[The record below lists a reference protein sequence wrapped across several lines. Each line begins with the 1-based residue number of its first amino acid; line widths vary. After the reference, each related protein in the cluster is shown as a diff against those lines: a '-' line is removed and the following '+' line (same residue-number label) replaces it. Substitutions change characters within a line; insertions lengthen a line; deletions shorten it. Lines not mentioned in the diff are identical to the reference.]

1 MKKLAI
7 VIPVYN
13 EEDNIEKV
21 LDDWKIVL
29 RKNEFDI
36 IIVNDGSVDKTNF
49 ILNKIQKKNNH
60 IKILNKLNGGHGDSV
75 LFGYKYAVKRNY
87 QFIFQVDSDDQFDS
101 LDFNKLWKIRNKDYD
116 LILGCRENRKDPII
130 RIFLSKIILRFF
142 FIIFFQKY
150 ITDANTPYRLIKNK
164 FLKIFLNN
172 CNIKYLAPNILM
184 SLFAKKI
191 IPINVKHFQRSKGA
205 IKWPVKKLIFFGIKL
220 IIEIIKFRKLISKKY

>member
-13 EEDNIEKV
+13 EEDNIKKV

-29 RKNEFDI
+29 DKKDFDI
-36 IIVNDGSVDKTNF
+36 IVVNDGSLDRTNL
-49 ILNKIQKKNNH
+49 ILKKIKKNNNN
-60 IKILNKLNGGHGDSV
+60 IKILNKLNGGHGDSI
-75 LFGYKYAVKRNY
+75 LFGYKYAVKKNY
-87 QFIFQVDSDDQFDS
+87 QFIFQVDSDNQFSS
-101 LDFNKLWKIRNKDYD
+101 LDFNKLWKIRNKDFD
-116 LILGCRENRKDPII
+116 LILGCRVNRKDPMI

-172 CNIKYLAPNILM
+172 CDKKYLAPNILM

-191 IPINVKHFQRSKGA
+191 IPIKVGHFQRSKGM
-205 IKWPVKKLIFFGIKL
+205 IKWPLKKLFFFGIRL
-220 IIEIIKFRKLISKKY
+220 IIEIVKFRKLAQKKY

>member
-13 EEDNIEKV
+13 EEDNIKKV
-21 LDDWKIVL
+21 LDDWKIIL
-29 RKNEFDI
+29 SRNEFDI
-36 IIVNDGSVDKTNF
+36 IVVNDGSLDKTNF
-49 ILNKIQKKNNH
+49 ILNKIKKNNNH

-75 LFGYKYAVKRNY
+75 LFGYKYAVKKNY
-87 QFIFQVDSDDQFDS
+87 QFIFQVDSDDQFSS

-150 ITDANTPYRLIKNK
+150 ISDANTPYRLIKNK

-172 CNIKYLAPNILM
+172 CNKKYLAPNILM

-191 IPINVKHFQRSKGA
+191 IPINVKHLQRSKGV

-220 IIEIIKFRKLISKKY
+220 IIEIIKFRKIISKNY